1 MSRVERHERE
11 KLSEKEV
18 TEIPSHDKAPNLTNC
33 KESKSLSVK
42 ESKQSRSKPAKRK
55 PAKRKQSKYKEGDTS
70 VCIVFLKTLIDFLLP
85 IKFNTT
91 ILTR

>member
-1 MSRVERHERE
+1 MSRLERYDQE
-11 KLSEKEV
+11 KLNEKEIV
-18 TEIPSHDKAPNLTNC
+18 EAPSHDKAPNLTNC

-42 ESKQSRSKPAKRK
+42 ESKQSRSK